1 MPRHTNNQNDLY
13 SMERSHK
20 SIHEDNYLND
30 RNLNMTQSSEKK
42 VRFDDSFISNFSQKE
57 NRHD

>member
-20 SIHEDNYLND
+20 SINEDNHLQD

-42 VRFDDSFISNFSQKE
+42 VRFDDSFISN
-57 NRHD
+57 